1 MIRGREGQLAPP
13 MRGAIRAVLVV
24 ALIAFAL
31 ALASC
36 KSREAD
42 AAADDAGPVVQVGAE
57 NITVVAIDR
66 LEAGPVISGNLT
78 AEREAQIRAEVAGS
92 VLQTLADQGQRVV
105 AGQVLAR
112 IDDAALRESQIGAR
126 SGVSTAEMSAEIARK
141 ELERAQRLHEAGA
154 IAERDLEGARR
165 NATGAAA
172 MLADARARLALA
184 NRLLEATMVRAPFS
198 GVVAVRTV
206 SPGDVIA
213 PGAPL
218 FTVVDPSS
226 MRLEAALPADAL
238 STVRL
243 GAPVRFTV
251 SGYADRSFTGTVTR
265 INPSADPVTR
275 QVRIVA
281 SIPATGQ
288 LVSGLFAEGR
298 VASQSKLAPSVPI
311 AAVDRRG
318 VEPLV
323 LRIRGGKVE
332 SVAVQLGMIDEIAER
347 IEITQGVAV
356 GDTLLLGT
364 AQGISAGTS
373 VTVSDPADR
382 ARR

>member
-1 MIRGREGQLAPP
+1 MIRGIDGQFAPP
-13 MRGAIRAVLVV
+13 MRGAIRAVLIV

-36 KSREAD
+36 SNKEAD
-42 AAADDAGPVVQVGAE
+42 AAAETGGPVVQVGAE
-57 NITVVAIDR
+57 NVTVVINDR
-66 LEAGPVISGNLT
+66 LETGPVISGNLS

-92 VLQTLADQGQRVV
+92 VLQTLADQGQRVA
-105 AGQVLAR
+105 AGQLLAR

-126 SGVSTAEMSAEIARK
+126 SGVSTAEMSAEIGRK

-184 NRLLEATMVRAPFS
+184 NRQLEATMVRAPFA
-198 GVVAVRTV
+198 GVVALRNV
-206 SPGDVIA
+206 SPGDVVA

-218 FTVVDPSS
+218 YTVVDPSS
-226 MRLEAALPADAL
+226 MRLEASLPADAL

-265 INPSADPVTR
+265 ISPSADPITR
-275 QVRIVA
+275 QVQIVA

-298 VASQSKLAPSVPI
+298 VASTSKLVPSVPLS
-311 AAVDRRG
+311 AVDRRG
-318 VEPLV
+318 VEPIV

-332 SVAVQLGMIDEIAER
+332 SVTVQLGMVDEIAEKV
-347 IEITQGVAV
+347 EITRGAAV

-373 VTVSDPADR
+373 VSVSDPADR
-382 ARR
+382 PRR